1 MSVSQYTE
9 VLLGSGNISLCQ
21 ECCQGSKTDT
31 GDWQPTEESQGDD
44 SRRSGL
50 QSNTEESMRV
60 KPEARDE
67 EELEKEQLKG
77 DVVTWQCPNV
87 P

>member
-1 MSVSQYTE
+1 
-9 VLLGSGNISLCQ
+9 
-21 ECCQGSKTDT
+21 
-31 GDWQPTEESQGDD
+31 
-44 SRRSGL
+44 
-50 QSNTEESMRV
+50 MRV